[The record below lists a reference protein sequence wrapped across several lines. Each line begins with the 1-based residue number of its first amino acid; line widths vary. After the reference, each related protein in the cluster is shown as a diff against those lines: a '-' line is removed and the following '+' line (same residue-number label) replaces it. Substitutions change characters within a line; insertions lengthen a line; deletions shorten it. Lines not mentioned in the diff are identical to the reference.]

1 MNAKLARWCDG
12 VIEAGWLL
20 AVILA
25 PLFFNVHSD
34 RVFEPDK
41 ITFVRSLAVVM
52 ALAWLVKFMAQQGW
66 RDLIWLRWRGARSV
80 WRMPFVLPVTGVVI
94 AYLLSSLFSIAPTVS
109 WAGSYQRLQGTY
121 STFAYIVIFLLLI
134 ATMRTRTQ
142 VRRLITTVI
151 VTSIPV
157 ALYGLL
163 QWRQVDPLP
172 WGGDT
177 TTRVAGHMGNSIFVG
192 AYLILALPV
201 TAMRIIEAFGNIL
214 GDEELAVSDVVR
226 ATIYIFTAAIQF
238 FTLFRTQSRGPAL
251 GLAVGLFA
259 MVLILLVGL
268 RNTANA
274 NRRSN
279 WLWPLA
285 MIALA
290 ALGLLASA
298 WLRPAVGDV
307 GSFAIFAS
315 VLAALG
321 LAILILAAARRGQGW
336 LWASW
341 ITLALFAGVVLVLF
355 NVAARSAEP
364 PPPTI
369 APVVQTLEAWRQLP
383 VIGRLGSL
391 LEDDRNTGKV
401 RVLIWTG
408 ALALI
413 KPHEPLH
420 FPDGEVDRFNS
431 LRLLFGYGPE
441 AMYVAY
447 NGFYPPELATVE
459 ARNASPDR
467 SHNETFDALVITGVV
482 GFIAWQV
489 LYLAMFYYGFRW
501 LGILRTRRETWLLIG
516 LWVAGAAVALAGFVW
531 WKGWVYLGVAIPF
544 GSIFL
549 GLIPYL
555 IYYAL
560 FGSGAAQDGTGYSL
574 PAQDRL
580 LLVGLL
586 AALTAFYV
594 EIHFGIA
601 IASTRVHSFIY
612 LGLVF
617 IVGYW
622 LPRQAAEAVPVAA
635 SVPEPAPRGRRRP
648 APTPATAPNKLGALT
663 VVALIMTV
671 IVGVMF
677 YEFITFSPKAG
688 ELEGITSIADLP
700 TAFDIFHRAL
710 LVNPLQNFVESPYV
724 FGMAIFTWLLGLGLF
739 FSEMLKE
746 GTLTYVPG
754 PAPEKRRMQGA
765 TGLSL
770 LGGVAS
776 LAGGAATYLNAGESI
791 SARLG
796 GLLLLAWGLPMLLA
810 AGLAWRVN
818 TRAGALTLT
827 RWLATVGLLFSLAAL
842 VGGATLAGSLGLLLL
857 GGLAYTVWDRQ
868 LSGPFLLVGVIALAG
883 ALVFSLA
890 QASLFRNSFITP
902 PEAQGLAMAT
912 RRVLEANQITAYL
925 TLAYTFA
932 FGVCLTLGAGLAA
945 EREEHGWAWSSMLA
959 WLTWP
964 IVLMMLWLTAQLN
977 DVGSAQGAAG
987 LGFAAMLAGLAGMAL
1002 SGGYRKSERWRILV
1016 VYGATGLCV
1025 LLVLLAVVLPN
1036 TAGILA
1042 VTALGVAAYAV
1053 AGLLYLTA
1061 GVDESSVSGPTRQWG
1076 WLAAP
1081 LALALGVTLVSLT
1094 NMRVVQ
1100 ADMIYK
1106 RAKPFDS
1113 EASRQARTAQELT
1126 GDARIQAIQASA
1138 EARDNAIAIYERAI
1152 SLVPREDFY
1161 YLWLGRAFLEKT
1173 TVVARAQVDAL
1184 LTTAQERLLEAQAIN
1199 PLNTDHTA
1207 NLARLNVRWA
1217 GLLSQDDAARQMHID
1232 EASRYYQDAMA
1243 LSPNNAIIRNE
1254 YGGLL
1259 LTLARRCADALAVFK
1274 ESNRIDP
1281 FYTGTYF
1288 SLADAYVTC
1297 APEDDVAQ
1305 AADDL
1310 ALATE
1315 TADEALTRPT
1325 DKGQTRAE
1333 VRLSVA
1339 RIHLAIGNRYL
1350 ALKEYDRARDSAEH
1364 ALATQTD
1371 NPNIL
1376 AQVQAFQAQIDAAEK
1391 SQ

>member
-52 ALAWLVKFMAQQGW
+52 ALAWLVKFVAQQGW
-66 RDLIWLRWRGARSV
+66 RDLAWLRWRGERSV
-80 WRMPFVLPVTGVVI
+80 WRMPFVLPVTGVIV
-94 AYLLSSLFSIAPTVS
+94 AYLLSSLFSIAPYVS

-121 STFAYIVIFLLLI
+121 STFSYIVIFLLLI
-134 ATMRTRTQ
+134 ATMRTRSQ
-142 VRRLITTVI
+142 ARRLITTII

-177 TTRVAGHMGNSIFVG
+177 ATRVAGHMGNSIFVG
-192 AYLILALPV
+192 AYLILAFPV
-201 TAMRIIEAFGNIL
+201 TVMRIIEAFGNIL
-214 GDEELAVSDVVR
+214 SDEELALADVVR

-274 NRRSN
+274 RRRSN

-285 MIALA
+285 MIGLA
-290 ALGLLASA
+290 TLGLLASA
-298 WLRPAVGDV
+298 WLRPTVGNL
-307 GSFAIFAS
+307 GSFALFAG

-321 LAILILAAARRGQGW
+321 LAILILAAANRGQSW

-341 ITLALFAGVVLVLF
+341 ISLALFAGLVLVLF

-364 PPPTI
+364 PSGAV
-369 APVVQTLEAWRQLP
+369 APVVQTLEAWRELP

-413 KPHEPLH
+413 QPHEPLH
-420 FPDGEVDRFNS
+420 FPDGEVDRFNG

-447 NGFYPPELATVE
+447 NSFYPPELATVE

-467 SHNETFDALVITGVV
+467 SHNETFDALVITGIV
-482 GFIAWQV
+482 GFVAWQV
-489 LYLAMFYYGFRW
+489 LYLSMFYYGFRW

-560 FGSGAAQDGTGYSL
+560 FGSGRAEVEAAYTL
-574 PAQDRL
+574 PASDRL

-586 AALTAFYV
+586 AALTAFFV

-622 LPRQAAEAVPVAA
+622 LPRQTAETTPV
-635 SVPEPAPRGRRRP
+635 VTPTPEPAPRGRRRP
-648 APTPATAPNKLGALT
+648 TPSPVTAPNTLGALT
-663 VVALIMTV
+663 VVALILTT
-671 IVGVMF
+671 IVGVLF

-746 GTLTYVPG
+746 GTLTSNPG
-754 PAPEKRRMQGA
+754 PALEERRTRGA
-765 TGLSL
+765 VGLSL
-770 LGGVAS
+770 LSGVAS
-776 LAGGAATYLNAGESI
+776 LAGGLTTFLGAGDSI

-796 GLLLLAWGLPMLLA
+796 GLLMLAWGLLMLVA
-810 AGLAWRVN
+810 AGLLW
-818 TRAGALTLT
+818 RAGGRSGALIGT
-827 RWLATVGLLFSLAAL
+827 RWLAAVGLLLSLAAL
-842 VGGATLAGSLGLLLL
+842 VGGATLAGSLGLLLM
-857 GGLAYTVWDRQ
+857 GLLVYLVWERQ
-868 LSGPFLLVGVIALAG
+868 LIAPFLLVGVIALVG
-883 ALVFSLA
+883 ALIFSLA

-902 PEAQGLAMAT
+902 PEAQGLDMAT

-932 FGVCLTLGAGLAA
+932 LSVCLALGASLAA
-945 EREEHGWAWSSMLA
+945 EREEHGWAWSSMLV

-964 IVLMMLWLTAQLN
+964 IALMMLWLTAQLN
-977 DVGSAQGAAG
+977 DVGAAQGAAG
-987 LGFAAMLAGLAGMAL
+987 LGFVAMLAGLAGMAL
-1002 SGGYRKSERWRILV
+1002 AGGYRKSDRWRVLV
-1016 VYGATGLCV
+1016 IYGVAGLCV

-1036 TAGILA
+1036 ASGILA
-1042 VTALGVAAYAV
+1042 VTASGVATYAI
-1053 AGLLYLTA
+1053 AWLLYMTA
-1061 GVDESSVSGPTRQWG
+1061 GADESSASGPAWRLG
-1076 WLAAP
+1076 WLAIP
-1081 LALALGVTLVSLT
+1081 LALVIGVGAVSVT

-1113 EASRQARTAQELT
+1113 EASRQARAAQDLT
-1126 GDARIQAIQASA
+1126 GDARTQALQASV

-1217 GLLSQDDAARQMHID
+1217 GLLSQDDPARQMHID

-1243 LSPNNAIIRNE
+1243 LSPNNAVIRNE

-1259 LTLARRCADALAVFK
+1259 LTLARRCDDALSVFK

-1288 SLADAYVTC
+1288 SLTDAYVTC
-1297 APEDDVAQ
+1297 APEDDLAQ
-1305 AADDL
+1305 AEEDL
-1310 ALATE
+1310 ALATQ

-1333 VRLSVA
+1333 VRQSVA
-1339 RIHLAIGNRYL
+1339 RLHLAIGSRYL
-1350 ALKEYDRARDSAEH
+1350 ALKAYDMARDSAEH

-1376 AQVQAFQAQIDAAEK
+1376 AQIQAFQAQIDAAEK